1 MRSDEA
7 RGPKTP
13 LYVSGTVLVLMF
25 AGAAYAW
32 HTLPPNAQIPV
43 HWGLDGKVDGYAGK
57 AIGLLLLP
65 GIMACLMALIA
76 FISAFEPRRAHL
88 NQSWKAIGAIWIG
101 LSLFLAVIHG
111 VVIWAALGHTVDASI
126 VIVLGVGVLLCVTG
140 NYMGKVRSN
149 YFVGVRTP
157 WTLSSELSWNK
168 TNRLGGKL
176 LAATGVIA
184 IIAGFTSGIAVTL
197 AVVLTSVVCSAA
209 ITVAYSY
216 RIWKSDPDKR

>member
-13 LYVSGTVLVLMF
+13 LYVSGAILIVMLIGT
-25 AGAAYAW
+25 AYAW
-32 HTLPPNAQIPV
+32 RVLPSNAQIPV
-43 HWGLDGKVDGYAGK
+43 HWGIDGKVDGYAGK
-57 AIGLLLLP
+57 TIGLLLLP

-76 FISAFEPRRAHL
+76 FISAFEPRRSNL
-88 NQSWKAIGAIWIG
+88 NQSWKAVGAIWIG
-101 LSLFLAVIHG
+101 LSLFLSVIHG
-111 VVIWAALGHTVDASI
+111 VVLWAALGHSVDASI
-126 VIVLGVGVLLCVTG
+126 VIVMGMGVLLCVTG

-184 IIAGFTSGIAVTL
+184 IIAGFTTGIAVTL
-197 AVVLTSVVCSAA
+197 AVVLASVIFTAA

>member
-13 LYVSGTVLVLMF
+13 LYVACAILLAMSMATAL
-25 AGAAYAW
+25 AW
-32 HTLPPNAQIPV
+32 RALPDDARIPV
-43 HWGLDGKVDGYAGK
+43 HWGIDGNVDGYAGK
-57 AIGLLLLP
+57 SFGLLMLP
-65 GIMACLMALIA
+65 GIMAFLMALIG

-126 VIVLGVGVLLCVTG
+126 VIVMGMGALLCVTG

-176 LAATGVIA
+176 LVVTGVVA

-197 AVVLTSVVCSAA
+197 AVVLASVVCTAA